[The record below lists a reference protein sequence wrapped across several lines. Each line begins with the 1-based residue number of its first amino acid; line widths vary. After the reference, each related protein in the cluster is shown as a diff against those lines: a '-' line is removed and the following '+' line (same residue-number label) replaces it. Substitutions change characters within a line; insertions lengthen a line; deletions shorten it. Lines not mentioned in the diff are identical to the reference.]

1 MRWRVAAVAAILAL
15 AITACGPSFDPGL
28 LGDPLEQPIIG
39 GSRSNPGDYPPVG
52 VLLTSGTDDF
62 FGQIA
67 SMFCTATLI
76 APDVVLTAAHCA
88 EVESLVFIGGT
99 SDAKVYF
106 SLALDVRSV
115 EQTMTMPAD
124 AIEVVQRVKHPD
136 WDIAAL
142 ETMSGGLV
150 DLRDIAIMIL
160 DSPITSVE
168 PAVVLEA
175 DDVSGVTIGASV
187 EIVGYGQRSV
197 DDQTTTGVKY
207 QAVSEIHQVGSSEMQ
222 VGSVPATLP
231 QKCHG
236 DSGGPSFLQVDD
248 QQAPALRIVGVTSH
262 AFDDTDCAKGGVDT
276 MVYPYL
282 AWLDQALTA
291 ACSSQVRTACEGGGG
306 LPLPRPMAADAGV
319 PVDAAPARDAAIR
332 RDSSWVPPHIDASL
346 DVKTVAGG
354 VDVADSGCGCA
365 AAGRPASWL
374 PGAALATIGLLG
386 WRRRGWRK

>member
-1 MRWRVAAVAAILAL
+1 
-15 AITACGPSFDPGL
+15 
-28 LGDPLEQPIIG
+28 
-39 GSRSNPGDYPPVG
+39 
-52 VLLTSGTDDF
+52 
-62 FGQIA
+62 
-67 SMFCTATLI
+67 
-76 APDVVLTAAHCA
+76 VVLTAAHCA
-88 EVESLVFIGGT
+88 EVESLVYIGGT

-142 ETMSGGLV
+142 ETMSGGLI
-150 DLRDIAIMIL
+150 DLKDIAIMIL
-160 DSPITSVE
+160 ASPVTSVE

-175 DDVSGVTIGASV
+175 DDVSGVAIGASV

-207 QAVSEIHQVGSSEMQ
+207 QAISEIHQVGSSEMQ
-222 VGSVPATLP
+222 VGSVPTELP

-248 QQAPALRIVGVTSH
+248 AQAPLLRIVGVTSH
-262 AFDDTDCAKGGVDT
+262 AFDDADCAKGGVDT

-291 ACSSQVRTACEGGGG
+291 ACSSQVRSACEGGGG
-306 LPLPRPMAADAGV
+306 LPLPRPQTADAGT
-319 PVDAAPARDAAIR
+319 PVDAAPARDAATG
-332 RDSSWVPPHIDASL
+332 RDVGWVPPHMDASL
-346 DVKTVAGG
+346 DVKIVGSG
-354 VDVADSGCGCA
+354 VDVSNRGCGCA
-365 AAGRPASWL
+365 ATERPGGGVL
-374 PGAALATIGLLG
+374 FVALGSICLRG
-386 WRRRGWRK
+386 WRRRGWRT